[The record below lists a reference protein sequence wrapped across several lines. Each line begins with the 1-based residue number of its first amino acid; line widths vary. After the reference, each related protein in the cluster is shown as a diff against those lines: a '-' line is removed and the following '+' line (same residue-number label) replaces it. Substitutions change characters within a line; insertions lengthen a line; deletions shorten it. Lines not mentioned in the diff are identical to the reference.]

1 MTTLKR
7 PNIFTLLHGL
17 GQLQRLPHRFRFE
30 RAKNAPE
37 RAQARRLEAIT
48 TLSKDTKFAR
58 EHGLGSV
65 RTLRELQQRVPVQDG
80 ESLKPWV
87 EREMRGERH
96 TLCAETPVLYASSTG
111 TTGVPKRMPI
121 TESFRR
127 EFQTSL
133 LTSMAYTYDRYRD
146 AFSGSILYY
155 VSKKEIDRSADGTP
169 IGFTSGFNFSRMP
182 KLVQKAYA
190 VPYET
195 FEVKDPRT
203 RSYLTTWLSAL
214 SPVTVIG
221 AIFPLAVTEMLRSVE
236 GEGEALVRDLRAGSL
251 RDDLQLSG
259 AERSYFSSFAR
270 IDAKAADRIEQACR
284 ACGGKLT
291 GPAIFPALKL
301 LYCWTSASA
310 GHYVDQARA
319 ALPPGVAVAD
329 GVYAANEG
337 WCNIPLADGELGGPV
352 SIHGH
357 FYEFVEESAW
367 DRGVR
372 EGVGTEALEPGK
384 SYRILLTTSAGVFRY
399 DVGDIVACSGFYG
412 RTPRIHFSRRAGASY
427 SLAGEKLSEVHVQR
441 AVAKVASELGVSP
454 AFFSAVPIASAPPR
468 WEMFIEFPEML
479 SSEAL
484 SRWRAA
490 LDTELG
496 RECVDYADRLG
507 FHLRP
512 IALRVLPPGAYT
524 QYRRAQADAGA
535 PTAQS
540 KVVNLETRA
549 NAFAALGH
557 TTLVEKEGEPR
568 S

>member
-1 MTTLKR
+1 MNT
-7 PNIFTLLHGL
+7 PNLFSILHAL

-30 RAKNAPE
+30 RAKNDPA
-37 RAQARRLEAIT
+37 RAQARRLEAIA
-48 TLSKDTKFAR
+48 TLSKDTKFSL

-65 RTLRELQQRVPVQDG
+65 RTLRELQRRVPVQDG

-96 TLCAETPVLYASSTG
+96 ALCAETPVLYASSTG

-133 LTSMAYTYDRYRD
+133 LTSMAYTYDRHRE
-146 AFSGSILYY
+146 AFNGSILYY

-203 RSYLTTWLSAL
+203 RSYLTAWLSAL

-236 GEGEALVRDLRAGSL
+236 GDGEALVRDLRRGTL
-251 RDDLQLSG
+251 RDDLSLSPG
-259 AERSYFSSFAR
+259 ERATFARLAR
-270 IDAKAADRIEQACR
+270 IDTKTADRIAQSCR
-284 ACGGKLT
+284 ANDGKLI
-291 GPAIFPALKL
+291 GSAIFPSLRL

-372 EGVGTEALEPGK
+372 EGVGTEELETGK

-399 DVGDIVACSGFYG
+399 DVGDIIACSGFYG

-441 AVAKVASELGVSP
+441 AVAKVAGELSISP
-454 AFFSAVPIASAPPR
+454 DFFSAVPVASAPPR
-468 WEMFIEFPEML
+468 WEMFIEFPIEL
-479 SSEAL
+479 PADAL
-484 SRWRAA
+484 ARWRAA
-490 LDTELG
+490 LDVELG

-512 IALRVLPPGAYT
+512 LALRVLPPGAYAR
-524 QYRRAQADAGA
+524 YRQDQAAAGA

-540 KVVNLETRA
+540 KVVSLETRP
-549 NAFAALGH
+549 NAFAQLGH
-557 TTLVEKEGEPR
+557 TTLVEKEGSSR
-568 S
+568 A